1 MKFIKLSV
9 LMVCLSALSIPVPA
23 KSDSAEVAIKATIN
37 GLVQGL
43 NEKNIGKIKDTYT
56 EKAMLVPTQAEILDD
71 NSQIVS
77 FWHSQLNK
85 GKSHYRIDI
94 IDLRV
99 NRNIAQ
105 MSAMWTATITTGGA
119 RTRFVDGYM
128 TNVLERQADGNWKIR
143 IQNWN

>member
-1 MKFIKLSV
+1 MKYINLT
-9 LMVCLSALSIPVPA
+9 LTLVCLLALSIPVTA
-23 KSDSAEVAIKATIN
+23 KSDSTEAAIKATIN

-43 NEKNIGKIKDTYT
+43 NEKDIRKIHETYT

-77 FWHSQLNK
+77 FWHHQLNQ

-119 RTRFVDGYM
+119 GTRIVDGYM

>member
-1 MKFIKLSV
+1 MKYINLT
-9 LMVCLSALSIPVPA
+9 LTMVCLLALSIPVAA

-43 NEKNIGKIKDTYT
+43 NEKNIRKIHDTYT
-56 EKAMLVPTQAEILDD
+56 EKAMLVPTQAKILDD

-77 FWHSQLNK
+77 FWHKQLNK
-85 GKSHYRIDI
+85 AKSHYRIDI

-99 NRNIAQ
+99 NSNIARI
-105 MSAMWTATITTGGA
+105 SAMWTATITTGGA
-119 RTRFVDGYM
+119 RTRIVDGYM